1 MSKIIFNQNSSVTY
15 DCDFLQIGKNQVRL
29 IIEKGLP
36 SNSIVTSGFVLVNE
50 YNGIV
55 QTDRS
60 DYIYIYRTYDDGVTV
75 ELCNDDVQYVELIE
89 SEQNE
94 TSGSFVNHELTEEE
108 IKEME
113 KQMKISDIN
122 QKISSLKAQLS
133 NSDYIFIKCYE
144 AKLVGET
151 IDEYD
156 FEVLHTE
163 RQLLREQI
171 NVLETKLSE
180 LI

>member
-1 MSKIIFNQNSSVTY
+1 MSKIVFKQDSSVTY
-15 DCDFLQIGKNQVRL
+15 DCVFSQIGKNQVRL
-29 IIEKGLP
+29 VIEKGLP
-36 SNSIVTSGFVLVNE
+36 SESIVTSGFILVNE

-60 DYIYIYRTYDDGVTV
+60 DYIYIYRTYDDGVTI
-75 ELCNDDVQYVELIE
+75 ELCNDDVQYVAPSE
-89 SEQNE
+89 SELGE
-94 TSGSFVNHELTEEE
+94 ATESTVIHEPTEEE

-113 KQMKISDIN
+113 KQRVIYDTN

-156 FEVLHTE
+156 FEVLHAE

-180 LI
+180 LV